1 MIDLGE
7 TSTDLHEKLA
17 ELYLRRVRDPQS
29 AAPRRKGKTQD
40 DDSSSDALRAKAMDN
55 LLEFLN
61 TSTEYRAYRVLN
73 SLTKDGELHSV
84 HLKLTTEMPEVR
96 AVLLGRMGNDDE
108 ALKIYVY
115 QLKDYA
121 AAEA

>member
-1 MIDLGE
+1 
-7 TSTDLHEKLA
+7 
-17 ELYLRRVRDPQS
+17 
-29 AAPRRKGKTQD
+29 
-40 DDSSSDALRAKAMDN
+40 MDN